1 MRQGHARRPAH
12 RRPRRDAL
20 LGVLHPVDLAQQPR
34 RRGQQRARPRRRR
47 HGLRRRRRG
56 ARLRGAPRRR
66 RRRPVRVLGPGEL
79 ESAAGVELVGAS
91 ARRGGDDGEPVPRPV
106 PVAGEPRRG
115 LGGNSARGAKAAAA
129 AANKW
134 ARVDGDMLRFTDAAA
149 VRAYA
154 YVVLRLVAAPVRA
167 AVDVGAMV
175 SAASPAPSPST
186 LSSHGRFGLRK
197 TLGGFAQKDL
207 NTEKD
212 SLEFR

>member
-66 RRRPVRVLGPGEL
+66 RRRPVRALGPGEL

-115 LGGNSARGAKAAAA
+115 LGGELGPRRQGRRRRRQQVGAR
-129 AANKW
+129 
-134 ARVDGDMLRFTDAAA
+134 RR
-149 VRAYA
+149 RH
-154 YVVLRLVAAPVRA
+154 APVHRRRRRPRVRLRRA
-167 AVDVGAMV
+167 PASRRARARRRRRRGHGECRLARALALDVVIAW
-175 SAASPAPSPST
+175 SFRIT
-186 LSSHGRFGLRK
+186 KNFR
-197 TLGGFAQKDL
+197 GFCTKR
-207 NTEKD
+207 
-212 SLEFR
+212 S